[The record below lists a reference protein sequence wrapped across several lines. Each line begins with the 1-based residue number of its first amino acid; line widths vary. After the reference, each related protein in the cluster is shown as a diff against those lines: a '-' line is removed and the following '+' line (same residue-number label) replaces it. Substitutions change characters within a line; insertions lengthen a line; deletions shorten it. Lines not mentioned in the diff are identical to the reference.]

1 MKVLFE
7 TERFKHPKTDPKL
20 LDLLFAI
27 KEILITKLEPLK
39 SEIEDV
45 DGELVIVF
53 TKKEMGFRVIGVDY
67 NLHKRIQDITD
78 TIDVNKIIE
87 NIMSADQN

>member
-7 TERFKHPKTDPKL
+7 TERFKHPTTDPKL